1 MEKGHLTYEE
11 LERYASDTDFSEE
24 YMVFCE
30 PLMEH
35 LDTCPLCRDRLDKL
49 VLIST
54 LMEDTYLAYGLNLV
68 KKEEQI
74 RRKIV
79 ALRLSMI
86 AKEQRMAELAKRLEQ
101 GLLLSI
107 SVAKADFIKA
117 QAVSRSSDSTE
128 QKQVMVHYE
137 EGKAC
142 VMVQCH
148 KQTDVTVILVPAK
161 KKETEIMV
169 NKATWNEEKGM
180 AVAVFEIDRLEDDY
194 EIYVDMI

>member
-54 LMEDTYLAYGLNLV
+54 LIEDTYLAYGLNLV

-86 AKEQRMAELAKRLEQ
+86 AKEQRMAEVAKRLEQ

-107 SVAKADFIKA
+107 SVTKADFIKV
-117 QAVSRSSDSTE
+117 QAASRSCGSTE
-128 QKQVMVHYE
+128 NKPVLVSYE
-137 EGKAC
+137 NGKAY
-142 VMVQCH
+142 VMVQCPE
-148 KQTDVTVILVPAK
+148 KAEVTVILEPVKEKDAK
-161 KKETEIMV
+161 IMV
-169 NKATWNEEKGM
+169 EKATWNEEKGM
-180 AVAVFEIDRLEDDY
+180 AIAMFEIDRLEDDY
-194 EIYVDMI
+194 EIYVDKI